1 MLPSD
6 SWNFS
11 SSGVGK
17 SPEDGSLVRHP
28 WELTLR
34 EFLEK
39 VHRDYGIEI
48 ELSHASVAGG
58 RFLTKNDRLYPVPVF
73 DEDEVMPIELLKFLC
88 KLYRIPPEDF
98 GLTSEEEDE

>member
-1 MLPSD
+1 MA
-6 SWNFS
+6 
-11 SSGVGK
+11 
-17 SPEDGSLVRHP
+17 RHP

-39 VHRDYGIEI
+39 VLRDYGIKI

-58 RFLTKNDRLYPVPVF
+58 RFLTKNDRHYPVPAF
-73 DEDEVMPIELLKFLC
+73 DENKVMPIELLEFLC

-98 GLTSEEEDE
+98 GLNPWKDDE